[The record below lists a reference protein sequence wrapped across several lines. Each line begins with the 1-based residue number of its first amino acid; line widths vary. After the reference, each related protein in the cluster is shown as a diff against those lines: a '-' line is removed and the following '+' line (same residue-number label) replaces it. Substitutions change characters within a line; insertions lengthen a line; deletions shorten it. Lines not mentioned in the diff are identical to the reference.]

1 MMALKSTAMFSKD
14 TYRNHAD
21 DKGEG
26 VLTEGGQGETLV
38 LLLQLNAGSERE
50 VGLGAQRSRQQV
62 RHYMRRN
69 QSSLR
74 MQLFLR

>member
-38 LLLQLNAGSERE
+38 LLLQLNAGCERDTHRVTDE
-50 VGLGAQRSRQQV
+50 RGNAELYGTPFRQ
-62 RHYMRRN
+62 YD
-69 QSSLR
+69 
-74 MQLFLR
+74 